1 MSSTMAIV
9 LVVVVVL
16 VVIALVLLLTVG
28 MRGRRSQQ
36 LRDRFGPEYDRTM
49 ERTGDRKETER
60 ELEDRVRRHDELP
73 IRDLEPAARQRYADE
88 WLAVQSRFVDDPRG
102 AVTAADELLTR
113 VMRDR
118 GYPAESFEQQIADV
132 SVDHPGGA
140 DAYRR
145 AREVLANARGQVAT
159 DDLRQGMVLYR
170 ELFVEL
176 VGDVRPERPEAA
188 TERQEAAAEQRATG
202 TNREMT

>member
-60 ELEDRVRRHDELP
+60 ELEERVRRHDELP

>member
-60 ELEDRVRRHDELP
+60 ELEERVRRHDELP

-176 VGDVRPERPEAA
+176 VGDVGPERPDAA